1 MENAGFF
8 RRIFSLIY
16 DSFAVLGIILSFTL
30 LLVLVNGEAPKSGG
44 FADFLQLCITLLSGP
59 VFYSYFWIANKG
71 QTLGMQAW
79 KIKLISE
86 ENITIRVCILRCAF
100 STFSFLFFGIGY
112 FLILLRKDN
121 KSLADLATK
130 TRIIRVS

>member
-1 MENAGFF
+1 
-8 RRIFSLIY
+8 
-16 DSFAVLGIILSFTL
+16 
-30 LLVLVNGEAPKSGG
+30 
-44 FADFLQLCITLLSGP
+44 LQLCITLLSGP

-86 ENITIRVCILRCAF
+86 ENLTVRVCILRCAF

-112 FLILLRKDN
+112 FLIFLRKDN

-130 TRIIRVS
+130 TRIVRVS